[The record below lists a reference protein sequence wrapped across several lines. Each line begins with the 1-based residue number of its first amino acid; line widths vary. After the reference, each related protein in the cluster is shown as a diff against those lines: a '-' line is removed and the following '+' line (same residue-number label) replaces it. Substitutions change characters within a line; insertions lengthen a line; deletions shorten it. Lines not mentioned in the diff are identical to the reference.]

1 MLQAL
6 GFLAVHIEDGRVA
19 PRQHPDVDSEISE
32 QVLERDT
39 VDNWQAAVAVAQV
52 GEQHV
57 VTLAEVVGAG
67 SVQQEQ
73 IGPEPG
79 RYLLIHHVGVSRVVG
94 GRLPRLV
101 TRPAAAG

>member
-39 VDNWQAAVAVAQV
+39 VDNWQAVAEI

-57 VTLAEVVGAG
+57 VTLAEVVDAG

-73 IGPEPG
+73 VGPEPG

-94 GRLPRLV
+94 GPLPRLV
-101 TRPAAAG
+101 TRPAAG